1 MSMAP
6 LESLKHVETGKLS
19 KSGLL
24 PRAIS
29 PGMQAV
35 VRHSLFWLVVG
46 NAIGVLIATLLLVPG
61 LNPWL
66 GEWTYGRWIMVHMNL
81 LLYGWCSLPMVG
93 FLFYVYGVDCGAA
106 AQWARPVVW
115 AWSVALGIGSFSW
128 LSGHSSGKLF
138 LDWSGIARIYFP
150 LAMTALWVLLAVA
163 MIRFWNVS
171 VGKKREANKWGARA
185 GRIAGLV
192 LLAAVPP
199 LIFIAS
205 SPGIYPAFNPDTGG
219 PTGASQLESSLV
231 VVAILLALPFGLTRR
246 KQGGRWALS
255 ASWVVLLA
263 EAALCVA
270 LGRTDI
276 SHHRPAQFLS
286 LGSLLVWLPLTPVY
300 YAAFEWHPATRRWR
314 NAFFCWWG
322 LLVVSGWVLFLP
334 GVLDRFKFTDGL
346 VGHSLTAEA
355 GFVTALL
362 IFVMIQLLGEDGWIF
377 NGSRAFYAWNYG
389 VLAYVALMTIAGWI
403 EGANPAF
410 TIVPGLAREAIY
422 LLRLFTGVAM
432 LTASVDWLRDA
443 RRLGREAQS
452 RPGSLITPERALEKT
467 A

>member
-1 MSMAP
+1 MSLAP
-6 LESLKHVETGKLS
+6 LESPKRAEIGMS
-19 KSGLL
+19 
-24 PRAIS
+24 PRGIS
-29 PGMQAV
+29 PGMRAV

-46 NAIGVLIATLLLVPG
+46 NSIGVLLATLLLVPG
-61 LNPWL
+61 VNLWL

-93 FLFYVYGVDCGAA
+93 FLFCVYGVDRGAA
-106 AQWARPVVW
+106 AGWARPVVW
-115 AWSVALGIGSFSW
+115 AWSVALGLGSFSW
-128 LSGHSSGKLF
+128 LSGHSSGKLL

-163 MIRFWNVS
+163 MIRSW
-171 VGKKREANKWGARA
+171 KMRELHGWGARA
-185 GRIAGLV
+185 GRVAGLV

-205 SPGIYPAFNPDTGG
+205 SPGIHPAFDPDTGG

-231 VVAILLALPFGLTRR
+231 VVAILLALPYGLTRQ
-246 KQGGRWALS
+246 KQPRRWTVI

-263 EAALCVA
+263 EFALCAA
-270 LGRTDI
+270 LGRTDV

-300 YAAFEWHPATRRWR
+300 YAAFEWHAATRRWR
-314 NAFFCWWG
+314 NAFLCWWG

-362 IFVMIQLLGEDGWIF
+362 IFTMIQLLGDDGWIF
-377 NGSRAFYAWNYG
+377 NGSRAFYAWNFG

-403 EGANPAF
+403 EGADPTF
-410 TIVPGLAREAIY
+410 TIVPGLARESIY

-432 LTASVDWLRDA
+432 LTASVHWLRDA
-443 RRLGREAQS
+443 RHLGREAQS
-452 RPGSLITPERALEKT
+452 RPAFLITSAPVLEKT

>member
-1 MSMAP
+1 MNPVS
-6 LESLKHVETGKLS
+6 LESPKFAD
-19 KSGLL
+19 SGLRAEPGIL
-24 PRAIS
+24 SRAIS

-35 VRHSLFWLVVG
+35 VRHSLFWLAVG
-46 NAIGVLIATLLLVPG
+46 NVIGVLIATLLLVPG

-66 GEWTYGRWIMVHMNL
+66 GEWTYGRWIMVHMNV

-93 FLFYVYGVDCGAA
+93 FLFSVYGVDRGEAA
-106 AQWARPVVW
+106 SWARPVVW
-115 AWSVALGIGSFSW
+115 AWSVALCIGSFSW

-163 MIRFWNVS
+163 MIRSWNVS
-171 VGKKREANKWGARA
+171 IGKTRESNRWAARA
-185 GRIAGLV
+185 ARIAGLI

-205 SPGIYPAFNPDTGG
+205 NPGIYPAFNPDTGG

-231 VVAILLALPFGLTRR
+231 VVAILLALPYGLTQR
-246 KQGGRWALS
+246 KEGRRWAVV

-263 EAALCVA
+263 ESALCA
-270 LGRTDI
+270 TLGRTDI

-286 LGSLLVWLPLTPVY
+286 LGSLLVWLPLTPLY
-300 YAAFEWHPATRRWR
+300 YAAFRWRPATRRWL
-314 NAFFCWWG
+314 NAFLCWWG

-362 IFVMIQLLGEDGWIF
+362 IFVLVQLLGEDGWIF

-389 VLAYVALMTIAGWI
+389 VLVYVALMTIAGWI

-410 TIVPGLAREAIY
+410 TIVPGLARETIY

-432 LTASVDWLRDA
+432 LAASVEWLRDA
-443 RRLGREAQS
+443 RHLGREPQP
-452 RPGSLITPERALEKT
+452 RPGFLINSARALEKT